1 MQETLLFVSPQL
13 GAVRK
18 AIRRGSP
25 LGGEPWQQ
33 RIAKRLGL
41 ESTLRP
47 LRRPSKS
54 QEQTNELR
62 PFCSLRRT
70 PPRSLPQR
78 GYTP

>member
-13 GAVRK
+13 GGVRK

-25 LGGEPWQQ
+25 LGGEQWHQ

-47 LRRPSKS
+47 RGRPSKIP
-54 QEQTNELR
+54 N
-62 PFCSLRRT
+62 
-70 PPRSLPQR
+70 
-78 GYTP
+78 